1 MDRIFFGLKR
11 AYHSTLR
18 ISRRDFKELALTPAR
33 MDILHALHN
42 RGRRRKRPMWQS
54 TLRRVVGYTAR
65 STMTQIMKALEALFL
80 IRRTRSSQD
89 ARQLEVELTG
99 AGREE
104 LEGAYHRFFAGWSL
118 EAPLWAKEWPPPVPG
133 EIRAWQA
140 YVDKIGRVDRILSNI
155 RIALR
160 DTATL
165 RYRWFDD

>member
-1 MDRIFFGLKR
+1 MDRVFFGLKR

-33 MDILHALHN
+33 MDILHALYN
-42 RGRRRKRPMWQS
+42 RGRRRTRPMWQS

-65 STMTQIMKALEALFL
+65 STMTQILKALEALVW
-80 IRRTRSSQD
+80 IRRTRSQQD

-104 LEGAYHRFFAGWSL
+104 IERAYFRFFSGWSL
-118 EAPLWAKEWPPPVPG
+118 EAPLWAKDWPPPIPG
-133 EIRAWQA
+133 EITAWQA

-165 RYRWFDD
+165 RYRWFED